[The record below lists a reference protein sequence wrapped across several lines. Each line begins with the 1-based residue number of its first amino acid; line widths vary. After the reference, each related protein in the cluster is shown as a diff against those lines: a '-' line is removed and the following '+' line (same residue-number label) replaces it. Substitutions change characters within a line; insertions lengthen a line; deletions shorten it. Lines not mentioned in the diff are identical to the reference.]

1 MVLPNIGAFIAW
13 GLITALF
20 IPTGWIPNEGL
31 AKLVGPMITYLLP
44 LLIAY
49 TGGKMIHETRGGVIG
64 AIVTM
69 GVIVGASVPM
79 FLGAMIV
86 GPASA
91 WCLKQ
96 FDKLVEGKIAAGFE
110 MLVNNFSL
118 GIMGMLLALV
128 GYFVIGPVMNAVS
141 AVLAAGVQAIVSWNA
156 LPLANLFIEPG
167 KILFLNNAI
176 NHGVLSPIGI
186 QDAAQH
192 GKSIIFMLES
202 DPGPGLGILLAYWL
216 VGKGMAKE
224 SAPGAVIIHFFGGIH
239 EIYFPYVLMNPKL
252 LLAVIAGG
260 MSGTLTFSL
269 LGAGLVAPP
278 SPGSI
283 FAYIAMTPKG
293 GLLPVFAGIII
304 ATAVSFVIA
313 YLLLKFTKQAEDDLS
328 AATAR
333 TAELKGSKLN
343 AATQAQGAKASGS
356 VKKIVF
362 ACDAGMGS
370 SAMGASLLRGK
381 VQKAGLGI
389 TVTNSAINEL
399 PKDADVVV
407 THSSLTER
415 ARQVLP
421 GAEHISVDDFL
432 KSPVYDTLVE
442 RLKK

>member
-1 MVLPNIGAFIAW
+1 MSDTVVRPASGGSRVHVQRFGRFLSGMVLPNIGAFIAW

-167 KILFLNNAI
+167 KILFLTTPSTTAC
-176 NHGVLSPIGI
+176 
-186 QDAAQH
+186 
-192 GKSIIFMLES
+192 
-202 DPGPGLGILLAYWL
+202 
-216 VGKGMAKE
+216 
-224 SAPGAVIIHFFGGIH
+224 SAPSASRTQ
-239 EIYFPYVLMNPKL
+239 PSTASPSSSCSNPTRVR
-252 LLAVIAGG
+252 ASASSWRTGW
-260 MSGTLTFSL
+260 S
-269 LGAGLVAPP
+269 ARAWPRNRPP
-278 SPGSI
+278 
-283 FAYIAMTPKG
+283 
-293 GLLPVFAGIII
+293 
-304 ATAVSFVIA
+304 
-313 YLLLKFTKQAEDDLS
+313 
-328 AATAR
+328 AR
-333 TAELKGSKLN
+333 
-343 AATQAQGAKASGS
+343 
-356 VKKIVF
+356 
-362 ACDAGMGS
+362 
-370 SAMGASLLRGK
+370 
-381 VQKAGLGI
+381 
-389 TVTNSAINEL
+389 
-399 PKDADVVV
+399 
-407 THSSLTER
+407 
-415 ARQVLP
+415 
-421 GAEHISVDDFL
+421 
-432 KSPVYDTLVE
+432 
-442 RLKK
+442 